1 MNIAAATLDK
11 RTIAWLGCLLLLIG
25 GWISYQGLG
34 RFEDPEFVIREAV
47 IVTPYPGALPTEVA
61 DEVTDVIEG
70 AAQQLQ
76 EVKEITSVSGMGL
89 SRVSVEIDL
98 PFARTR
104 DQLEQVW
111 DKLRR
116 KVQDAQRRLPPGA
129 GPPVVNDD
137 FGDVYA
143 LFFAVTGDG
152 WSLEQ
157 IRDYVEVLER
167 ELVLVPG
174 VAKVATLGTPRD
186 AIYIEITAARAA
198 QLGIT
203 RAQIDEA
210 LHRQNVIAAAGDVT
224 AGAQRIRIVPKAQVD
239 SVAAIGNIVL
249 GAGGG
254 EIGRAHV

>member
-1 MNIAAATLDK
+1 MNLAAATLDK
-11 RTIAWLGCLLLLIG
+11 RTIAWLGCILLLMG
-25 GWISYQGLG
+25 GWISYQQLG

-47 IVTPYPGALPTEVA
+47 IATPYPGALPTEVA
-61 DEVTDVIEG
+61 EEVTDVIEG
-70 AAQQLQ
+70 AMQQLQ

-89 SRVSVEIDL
+89 SRVKVEIDL
-98 PFARTR
+98 PFARDR

-116 KVQDAQRRLPPGA
+116 KVADAQRELPPGA

-152 WSLEQ
+152 YSLEQ
-157 IRDYVEVLER
+157 VRDYVEVLER

-174 VAKVATLGTPRD
+174 VARVATLGAPQD
-186 AIYIEITAARAA
+186 AIYVEIAASRAA

-203 RAQIDEA
+203 LEQIDEA
-210 LHRQNVIAAAGDVT
+210 LRRQNLISAAGDLI
-224 AGAQRIRIVPKAQVD
+224 AGPQRVRIARRGRSTPSPPSAT
-239 SVAAIGNIVL
+239 SCSAPAA
-249 GAGGG
+249 AS
-254 EIGRAHV
+254 R